1 MLYFVKRPFALDG
14 SKAQHR
20 KKLHDD
26 IYGVL
31 KSELLAYHT
40 DFDSNISYNEYGK
53 PYLKNSGVFFNISHC
68 IGLAVCGIDNCEIGV
83 DVENIRE
90 FPERVL
96 KRSFSQRE
104 AEAVISSESPDETFF
119 RVWTLKE
126 SFVKAVGIGISYPL
140 NTAEF
145 LFEGSAIKA
154 IGCDGFSFVQ
164 FVVNDAFI
172 CSVCLK
178 KQVKNEFKK
187 IYSDNDFFTC
197 NY

>member
-14 SKAQHR
+14 CKAQHR

-40 DFDSNISYNEYGK
+40 DFDNNISYNEYGK

-126 SFVKAVGIGISYPL
+126 SFVKAIGIGISYPL

-164 FVVNDAFI
+164 
-172 CSVCLK
+172 
-178 KQVKNEFKK
+178 

>member
-31 KSELLAYHT
+31 KSELPAYHT
-40 DFDSNISYNEYGK
+40 DFDNNISYNEYGK

-83 DVENIRE
+83 DVENVR
-90 FPERVL
+90 
-96 KRSFSQRE
+96 
-104 AEAVISSESPDETFF
+104 ESPDETFF

-164 FVVNDAFI
+164 FVINDAFI